1 MNPKRKQVQE
11 LILKYIGKIIDGKE
25 NIELYENLFNSM
37 NDNDFDKFMQDIRDK
52 KKHLAVVIPN
62 DGKVRVS
69 VENNLKIGK
78 ELGHEFFTKIKVT
91 GHSEYP
97 DHILPIK
104 FLSYFLPIR
113 RAQQL
118 LSKKISTPEHN
129 MTIDSITGQ
138 VAGKSKAGSITFPEQ
153 QILLSMDMKQSAL
166 ELAKIRGGDQGAAKA
181 LNDKLFKDGKAT
193 QAEVNQFSTTV
204 GSTTALKNYLLAMGI
219 RSTL

>member
-1 MNPKRKQVQE
+1 MTPKRKQTQE
-11 LILKYIGKIIDGKE
+11 LILKYIGKIVSGKE
-25 NIELYENLFNSM
+25 NVDLYQNLFDSM
-37 NDNDFDKFMQDIRDK
+37 TDKDFDNFMNQLKEGKI
-52 KKHLAVVIPN
+52 HLAVVIPN

-91 GHSEYP
+91 NHAEYP

-104 FLSYFLPIR
+104 FLSYYLPIR

-118 LSKKISTPEHN
+118 LSKKISIPEHN

-138 VAGKSKAGSITFPEQ
+138 VAGRSRAGSLTFPEQ
-153 QILLSMDMKQSAL
+153 QIMLSMDMKQSAL

>member
-118 LSKKISTPEHN
+118 LSKKISIPEHN